1 MFQGS
6 NILDQLKLILV
17 ATIFHEL
24 AHHLMKLVFS
34 PQTTP
39 AGCGIAAVNGESGA
53 LLEVKVIGGIVGVL
67 WKTGEVAQMEK
78 IVGLVLDYQGQSRT
92 LSA

>member
-1 MFQGS
+1 
-6 NILDQLKLILV
+6 LV
-17 ATIFHEL
+17 L
-24 AHHLMKLVFS
+24 RPRPL
-34 PQTTP
+34 
-39 AGCGIAAVNGESGA
+39 GGGIAAVNGESGA